1 LPSRLVADGHPD
13 AERTADVLVSLKD
26 GLLVGSDLDDRPPEA

>member
-1 LPSRLVADGHPD
+1 LPSRLVAD
-13 AERTADVLVSLKD
+13 ALVSLKD